1 MHDGAKNF
9 DLTQVHHRSLDN
21 QTACIAAKKAIVGI
35 RGLVD
40 NPCFT
45 HKDGSMKF
53 TPWDNPMGTDGFE
66 FIEYAAPD
74 PAALGRLFEQMGF
87 AAIARHR
94 TKNVTLYRQGEINFI
109 INAEPDSFAQRF
121 ARLHGP
127 SICAIALRVHDAA
140 HAYRRALELGAWGF
154 DSQSGP
160 MEINIP
166 AIKGIGDSLL
176 YFVDRWRGK
185 GGASGG
191 IGDISIYD
199 VDFVALPAAQAAPRG
214 FGLATIDHLT
224 HNVHRGRMK
233 EWAEFYERLFNFRE
247 VRYFDIEGKLTGLKS
262 KAMTSPCG
270 KIRIPI
276 NESSDDKSQIAEYL
290 DQYHG
295 EGIQHVALAA
305 GDIYATV
312 EAMRGNDVVFQDTI
326 DAYYDLVNQRLPGH
340 GERLD
345 ELRRLHILIDG
356 TTDQSAVRAGAKPET
371 ELLLQIFTKNVIG
384 PIFFEIIQRK
394 GDEGFGEGN
403 FRALF
408 ESIEL
413 DQIRRGVLAPQADAA
428 SVA

>member
-1 MHDGAKNF
+1 
-9 DLTQVHHRSLDN
+9 
-21 QTACIAAKKAIVGI
+21 
-35 RGLVD
+35 
-40 NPCFT
+40 
-45 HKDGSMKF
+45 MKF

-74 PAALGRLFEQMGF
+74 PVALGQLFTTMGF
-87 AAIARHR
+87 AAVARHR
-94 TKNVTLYRQGEINFI
+94 HKNVTLFRQGGVNFI

-127 SICAIALRVHDAA
+127 SICAIAFRVKDAA
-140 HAYRRALELGAWGF
+140 YAYRRALDLGAWGF
-154 DSQSGP
+154 DSKSGP
-160 MEINIP
+160 MELNIP
-166 AIKGIGDSLL
+166 AIKGIGDSLI

-185 GGASGG
+185 NGATPGG

-199 VDFVALPAAQAAPRG
+199 VDFEPIPAAEPFPRG
-214 FGLATIDHLT
+214 CGLTAVDHLT

-270 KIRIPI
+270 NIRIPI

-290 DQYHG
+290 DLYHG
-295 EGIQHVALAA
+295 EGIQHIALSTE
-305 GDIYATV
+305 DIYGTV
-312 EAMRGNDVVFQDTI
+312 KAMKDRGVAFQDTI
-326 DAYYDLVNQRLPGH
+326 DAYYDLVDKRLPAH
-340 GERLD
+340 GEDLPALR
-345 ELRRLHILIDG
+345 ELRILIDG
-356 TTDQSAVRAGAKPET
+356 ATHQGAPS
-371 ELLLQIFTKNVIG
+371 ELLLQIFTQTVIG

-413 DQIRRGVLAPQADAA
+413 DQIRRGVLKPDASEA
-428 SVA
+428 KA